1 LVGWVRFPERRKQLL
16 GILAVVFSGENTLT
30 AVSLVG
36 FATVQLKLTTV
47 VVVVRALDHRISK

>member
-1 LVGWVRFPERRKQLL
+1 VRFPERRKQLL